1 MKSTRNLV
9 IFGITMIII
18 SAIILLII
26 IPTQAFAVNHLEY
39 TIFTNGDAFVTADY
53 NLTPLETLVLPLI
66 KGEIITTIKNEY
78 GPEAD
83 VTMITDMRTEFDI
96 PKFADSYDDYV
107 QTPTLNFA
115 NTQSRVQTNWFLKTL
130 NIDYSPATTTI
141 ISFNGT
147 KYDYENQ
154 MIIPA
159 LTLEK

>member
-1 MKSTRNLV
+1 MNSTTRHIT
-9 IFGITMIII
+9 IFGIIMIII
-18 SAIILLII
+18 TLTIFGLISNN
-26 IPTQAFAVNHLEY
+26 TFAVNHIEY

-66 KGEIITTIKNEY
+66 KGEIVTTIKNEY

-83 VTMITDMRTEFDI
+83 VTMITDTRTEFDI

-115 NTQSRVQTNWFLKTL
+115 NTQSRVQNNWFLKTL

-147 KYDYENQ
+147 EYNYENK